1 MVSIQNLDDSRSN
14 SRRDLFGID
23 LASIPSRMGIRKRI
37 LILDDEPSITFSLA
51 SCLQPEGMDVIA
63 CNDSVAAMRAMAG
76 LRVDAII
83 ADIRL
88 SVINPYEAIQ
98 FIQHVRSLHFDLPMI
113 MMSGTDEMKSEVM
126 HAGATCFL
134 QKPLDVDR
142 LVALLKRLDLR
153 DGSLQYAN

>member
-1 MVSIQNLDDSRSN
+1 
-14 SRRDLFGID
+14 
-23 LASIPSRMGIRKRI
+23 MGIRRRI

-51 SCLQPEGMDVIA
+51 LCLQSEGMDVIT

-76 LRVDAII
+76 LKVDAII

-98 FIQHVRSLHFDLPMI
+98 FIRHVRSLHFDLPMI
-113 MMSGTDEMKSEVM
+113 MMSGTDDMKSEVM

-142 LVALLKRLDLR
+142 LVALLGQLDVR
-153 DGSLQYAN
+153 DSRRQYAN